1 MMQIIPAILTDSV
14 QDYEK
19 EVEMVVKNGKFER
32 IQVDF
37 VDLDFDNQT
46 IPVVATYPVD
56 FRPLRFDAHLMTMA
70 KNIETEVFYAKVTG
84 YDRIIAQLELL
95 EDQRTFLNWSEGMT
109 RGLAVDLDTSVE
121 QINDDVLAQLDVV
134 LVMAVE
140 AGFGGQVF
148 DNKVLE
154 KVKALNSLR
163 NQSKS
168 MYKFRICVDG
178 GVEKIHLPMLEELG
192 VDEVAVGV
200 KRVLGW

>member
-14 QDYEK
+14 QDYEQ
-19 EVEMVVKNGKFER
+19 EVEMVVKSGKFER

-37 VDLDFDNQT
+37 VDLDFDNLT

-56 FRPLRFDAHLMTMA
+56 FRPLKFDAHLMTLA
-70 KNIETEVFYAKVTG
+70 SNIETEVFYAKVTG

-95 EDQRTFLNWSEGMT
+95 EDQKVFLEWSEGMT

-134 LVMAVE
+134 LLMAVE

-154 KVKALNSLR
+154 KIKSLNRLR
-163 NQSKS
+163 RESRL
-168 MYKFRICVDG
+168 KFRICVDG
-178 GVEKIHLPMLEELG
+178 GVEKLHLPTLEELG

-200 KRVLGW
+200 NRLTGF